1 MKKMTKLLLV
11 SAMFTGFPTLA
22 MATGL
27 TQAEK
32 DSMLTA
38 HNNARASISNA
49 IPQIPSVTWSESI
62 AYAAQE
68 LANDI
73 QSDSCRLRYNRNIPY
88 GQTLA
93 LVYTDYIE
101 KVTPAYI
108 VDLWM
113 SEKKS
118 YNATTGKCNGGICG
132 HFTQVVWRKTR
143 QIGCHVATC
152 SRSQVWVCMYNPQG
166 NIYGEKA
173 Y

>member
-1 MKKMTKLLLV
+1 MKKMTKLLLL

-62 AYAAQE
+62 ASTAQE
-68 LANDI
+68 LANQI
-73 QSDSCRLRYNRNIPY
+73 KFDSCRLQYKRNIPY

-93 LVYTDYIE
+93 YTGE
-101 KVTPAYI
+101 SQATPAD
-108 VDLWM
+108 VVNVWM
-113 SEKKS
+113 SEKE
-118 YNATTGKCNGGICG
+118 YYDPITGRCNTSISACG

-143 QIGCHVATC
+143 QIGCGVATC